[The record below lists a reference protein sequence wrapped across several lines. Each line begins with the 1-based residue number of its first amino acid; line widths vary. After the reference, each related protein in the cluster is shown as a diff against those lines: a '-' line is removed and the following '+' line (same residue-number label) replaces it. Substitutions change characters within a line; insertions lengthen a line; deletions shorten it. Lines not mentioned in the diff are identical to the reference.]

1 MLSKSRTAQQVMGNA
16 ENSPFILQQKAWAG
30 LACISADAQVS
41 LEQGQQ

>member
-1 MLSKSRTAQQVMGNA
+1 MLSKSGTAQQVMGNA
-16 ENSPFILQQKAWAG
+16 ENRAILQQKGWAG